1 MTLLELLRAER
12 EAKYKGGLYHLTQ
25 IQFAYNSNHMEGTR
39 LTEEQTRYIYETS
52 SFFPE
57 GEQPIRADDVVET
70 LNHFRL
76 FDRMLDHAEEP
87 LTEELIKEYHR
98 VLKTG
103 ITDSALPWFQVGDY
117 KTVANAVGEIK
128 TATPKQTPIRMKAL
142 LGRYH
147 RKAAHTLEELAEFH
161 YQFEAIHPFQD
172 GNGRV
177 GRMILF
183 RECLKNDL
191 IPFVILDRD
200 KLFYY
205 RGLREYPHQPGY
217 LIGTFQMAQDIYREQ
232 IGKFMPPKSEQSSA
246 VFHC

>member
-87 LTEELIKEYHR
+87 LTEELI
-98 VLKTG
+98 
-103 ITDSALPWFQVGDY
+103 P
-117 KTVANAVGEIK
+117 
-128 TATPKQTPIRMKAL
+128 
-142 LGRYH
+142 
-147 RKAAHTLEELAEFH
+147 
-161 YQFEAIHPFQD
+161 
-172 GNGRV
+172 
-177 GRMILF
+177 
-183 RECLKNDL
+183 
-191 IPFVILDRD
+191 
-200 KLFYY
+200 
-205 RGLREYPHQPGY
+205 
-217 LIGTFQMAQDIYREQ
+217 
-232 IGKFMPPKSEQSSA
+232 SSA
-246 VFHC
+246 SIVSSMRI